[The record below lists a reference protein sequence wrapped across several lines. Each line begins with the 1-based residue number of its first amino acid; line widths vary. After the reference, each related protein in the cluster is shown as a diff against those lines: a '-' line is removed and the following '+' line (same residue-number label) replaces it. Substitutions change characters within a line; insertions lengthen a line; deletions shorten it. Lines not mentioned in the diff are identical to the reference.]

1 MLNAMPSASAN
12 ITRTR
17 QIGIRQLSL
26 SGRCRLG
33 RATELVFVLAT
44 GAVLTIGSQAQ
55 GQTWDGGGAN
65 ASWGTAENWDTD
77 SVPNV
82 WGIFTIDGAGGSK
95 QPVVDTNQSATFTQ
109 VLAGTL
115 TVNATLTSPVTVAG
129 TGVLTI
135 NTGHQVIG
143 IVSANGPNAVV
154 NNNGTV
160 TGVLQ
165 LSNGTVNNA
174 GAVAGG
180 TSLYG
185 GTLNLNAGSNLSDTQ
200 ALTINVGT
208 VNVNVTDTVGSL
220 SLRGGTVTG
229 LGTLTVNGAMAM
241 SGGNIASGATVNA
254 GGAKT
259 LTGGTIVGTL
269 GGAGSTTIT
278 GTVNLAGGTLTG
290 GPVTVGAGGTLNT
303 AGVVNAATT
312 VSGGTLNM
320 NGGSNLSDTQALTVD
335 GGTVNVNTIDT
346 VGSLSGTGGT
356 INFSPGG
363 RLTVNQAVDG
373 SFAGGM
379 SGNDAFATSYFEK
392 HGAGTLTLTGTST
405 VAGVGF
411 VQILDGMLRVSGGNA
426 ISNTTVVLIGDAT
439 LELLS
444 DETIGALW
452 TTSGATVNLNANTLT
467 IGGIGGLGTVAPFG
481 VITGTGSLVYTAAD
495 LTSLFS
501 GAFTYTGDTTISAGT
516 FVVGVNDLIAD
527 ASDVFVTGGTLDM
540 QANSDTVASLS
551 LQGGSITGNGGTL
564 NVNGA
569 MAMSGGTIASG
580 ATVNAGG
587 ARTLSGG
594 TIAGTLGGAGAA
606 TITGTV
612 NLAGGTLTGGPVTVA
627 AGGTLNTSGVV
638 TAAMT
643 VSGGTLNLN
652 GGSNLSDTQAL
663 TVDGGTVNVNTID
676 TVGSLSGTGG
686 TINFGADN
694 ISTDVQLIVDQAVDG
709 TYAGGMS
716 GNTSFNA
723 TYFLKRGGGTLT
735 LSGTSAVTGP
745 GRFQITNGTLQ
756 VSGGNAI
763 GNRSIVRIGNATL
776 ELLSD
781 ETIGALNSP
790 AGSTI
795 NLNGNTLTL
804 AGLGGST
811 NVGNGS
817 LITGS
822 GNFVHAA
829 PGMTSTFGT
838 AFTYTGDTTISAGTF
853 RLGVNDLISDASDVF
868 VTGGTLDLNGNSD
881 TVASLSLQSGRVTG
895 TGTLTVNGAMTMSGG
910 NLDANTTVNAAGQ
923 KTLTGGTITGTLGG
937 AGSATITGT
946 VNLAN
951 GGTLTGGPV
960 TVGAGGTLSISLLG
974 NVTSILSLTGGG
986 VVSATT
992 DITLTSSPINVAN
1005 GGTFTAAAGR
1015 TLTLQTTGFS
1025 RSRDST
1031 TVFGTAG
1038 VDGTVVLNA
1047 TGVVGIDQNSVFRVA
1062 GGTLRLGTGALV
1074 NFLTSGIAE
1083 MENIVDAGATLDM
1096 NGRDR
1101 RIERLSGAGTVT
1113 NSGTS
1118 AITLDLSNRLVATNF
1133 AGVIRDGTGAVGL
1146 TKTGAETLT
1155 LTGNNIYTG
1164 TTTISG
1170 GTLQVGNGGITGS
1183 LGAGNIV
1190 NNAALVFNRSDDIT
1204 VGNTISGN
1212 GSLTQAGTGMLT
1224 VAGTNSSLGPTIV
1237 NAGILNVTGSIAGDV
1252 TVASGALRIGHSNAI
1267 GGSITTTGS
1276 RVVYADGVDE
1286 ASPLIIASNT
1296 TQLEVAGT
1304 DRATQSGQISAN
1316 TGFGGFEK
1324 IGTGSLTLSGANTY
1338 AGITTVSAGTLTVTN
1353 GAALGA
1359 VGAGNGTVVANG
1371 ATLALSGG
1379 ISTNEALTLNGTGVS
1394 DGGALRNV
1402 SGNNTVSGAITLDG
1416 ATRIN
1421 ADAGQ
1426 LFLDGVTGTNTHLTL
1441 GGAGLLSTGNIN
1453 LGTGTLTKDGS
1464 GGVAIAGTGTFA
1476 SVTVAGGLL
1485 QLNNGAA
1492 IADTALVTLDQ
1503 GTELVVVNSE
1513 TIGNLAGTGTVSILE
1528 EQTLTVDTGTAGT
1541 FGGVIQGN
1549 NGGLTKLG
1557 AETLTLTGNNTYTGT
1572 TTISGGTLQVG
1583 NGGATGSLGTGN
1595 IVNNAALVFDRSDDI
1610 TVGNAISGSGTL
1622 TKQGAGRL
1630 TLSGAN
1636 TYSGATHIDAG
1647 VLLLTGANLGNGAG
1661 AVTVAAGAALEL
1673 AFAATPVNPMTI
1685 SGAGSGAGAVVG
1697 VGANSSLDGT
1707 ITLAADAAIGV
1718 TGSNILNIG
1727 GNVVLG
1733 ANTLTLSGAGTRF
1746 VTGNISGT
1754 GGLTHAEGMTLFSG
1768 TGTYLGPTTLTGGT
1782 MVIRGGTAIQD
1793 QGAVIVNAGTLRVN
1807 LSETLGSIAGAG
1819 AIQIDTS
1826 QTLTTGGNNAT
1837 TSVSGVITGAG
1848 GLTKQGSGTLTLTGN
1863 NSYTGA
1869 TTITGGTLS
1878 LGNMG
1883 GTGALAA
1890 ASDITINSAG
1900 TLELARNDSV
1910 TIANTISGA
1919 GRIAVSGGGTTI
1931 LSGASTGFA
1940 GALDVTNGTAR
1951 VTGSLGTGATVTV
1964 GATGILQGT
1973 GTIGGN
1979 VTVQD
1984 GGTLAAGASPGVL
1997 TVAGDL
2003 VLSSG
2008 SISAFELGAANI
2020 TGSTLNDLVIVTG
2033 NLTLDG
2039 LLNLVADPLADGYYR
2054 LFSYGGNL
2062 TDNGLMLGVLP
2073 IGTTATVLTNVAG
2086 EVNLRVGV
2094 ATGALFW
2101 DGGVANAS
2109 NGTINGGTGT
2119 WNATEA
2125 NWTIANGSFNDG
2137 WTGGDAIFGGTAG
2150 TVTVAGTQ
2158 AVADIAFTTSG
2169 YTLTAGAL
2177 NLASATSR
2185 IDVLAGGTA
2194 NINTALS
2201 GSSDLQKTG
2210 GGTLILGGDNSYAG
2224 TTMISTGTLTI
2235 THGNALGGTAAG
2247 TVVADGATLALS
2259 GAILTAEE
2267 ITLHGTGVANGGAL
2281 RNLDRDN
2288 IMTGQITLGS
2298 AARINSDAG
2307 ALSIRGGI
2315 TGMNTDLTIG
2325 GADVTLITGNITTG
2339 TGGLTK
2345 DGSGTVLL
2353 AGVNTFTGALN
2364 LVAGDMQVDGGQ
2376 AIADS
2381 VAVTLASG
2389 TSLRVRGN
2397 ETVGSIAGAGNIA
2410 IIDTHTLT
2418 TGGNDG
2424 ATTFSGV
2431 ISGATGSLTKAGTGR
2446 LTLTGTNTYTGTTT
2460 ISGGTLQVGNGGT
2473 TGSLGTGNIVNNA
2486 ALVFDR
2492 SDDITLGNAISGS
2505 GTLTQAGAG
2514 RLTLTGT
2521 HTHTGG
2527 TTIAAGV
2534 LRVAATGALGSG
2546 TVTVTSGTVLELATD
2561 GTFANAMTVAGNG
2574 NGAIE
2579 LIAPGSNASLNGVIT
2594 LAGDST
2600 INAGAGTLN
2609 VGGTITGAGHALSF
2623 GGAGTTIV
2631 TGAIT
2636 TDAGSVTNTAG
2647 DLSLQGTNS
2656 YTGDTVLQ
2664 GGRLL
2669 IAGGNAISDM
2679 GAVILN
2685 AGRLVVEDS
2694 ETVGAIS
2701 GAGDVTIHE
2710 GQALTA
2716 GGNNATTT
2724 LSGVISGAGGL
2735 TKQGSG
2741 KLTLTATHT
2750 YTGATT
2756 VEAGQLDVTGAIAS
2770 ALVTINGGSLRVAG
2784 TSLSD
2789 TATVTLAGTGTLS
2802 LTGSETFGRLTS
2814 ATGAGLVTLGSHSL
2828 TLTGGADALFG
2839 GSIGGTGGV
2848 SITGGTH
2855 VWSGAHGYTGTTTI
2869 SAGVLRLGA
2878 NDVLADLSGLVISG
2892 GQFDIAGFNDILGT
2906 LAMSAGSITGT
2917 GRMTARSAHL
2927 TGGTLATTLE
2937 ATETEVSSGRVV
2949 VTGSIEGAVTL
2960 GTGAIL
2966 ELGSDSAVTGP
2977 ITASADGTEIIYGDG
2992 LDLGAALIL
3001 GAGTTQ
3007 LTVAST
3013 DAATQSGAISGSGA
3027 FGIDKAGSGT
3037 LILTGTNSYAGTTT
3051 ISGGILQVGNG
3062 GATGSLGA
3070 GAVTNDGALVID
3082 WSNSLSVANAISGTG
3097 GLTQAGTGTLTLT
3110 GPNSFTGDTLVNA
3123 GSLVLGG
3130 GAAIHDAGV
3139 ITVAYGA
3146 VLELRESET
3155 IGQLVN
3161 RGRVTLSGATP
3172 VAGTVLTV
3180 AGDYSANS
3188 ELELDVVLGGDGS
3201 ASDRLVVM
3209 GATSGTTNVIIRNQG
3224 GTGAS
3229 TRAGI
3234 MLVEVQGASE
3244 GSFVLA
3250 NGDVVLPDGERGLKV
3265 GNHVYVLRDVAGN
3278 WLLQSRLAGGL
3289 EVFQA
3294 LPGAMQGLV
3303 RADSMG
3309 QRTAGRITGA
3319 GAPAASGAITM
3330 SSQGQPAPMGGAWV
3344 SLGGGRFDVSP
3355 QGTESGLSYS
3365 QSTQRI
3371 AAGFDMPLYQG
3382 ASGRWVGGIGLF
3394 SGNSDVSATSDNGG
3408 GTIASKATGV
3418 SLTASWPGDGGFYA
3432 DLQFALARLSAD
3444 ITTADGDRLASGLG
3458 GRARMASVEIGQSV
3472 HLQDGLVLTSQAQLS
3487 WSEIRIDSFTAAGGA
3502 AVQVG
3507 QTDGLALRLGL
3518 AAEQTWA
3525 TDAGPQARVY
3535 GIANITHELEGDS
3548 NVLVDGTAMTAKA
3561 PDWTAEFGLGGSL
3574 DLPGA
3579 NRGQTKLYGEITG
3592 TQALSGGSMT
3602 GLSGSLGVRVTW

>member
-1170 GTLQVGNGGITGS
+1170 GTLQVGNGGATGS

-1212 GSLTQAGTGMLT
+1212 GS
-1224 VAGTNSSLGPTIV
+1224 
-1237 NAGILNVTGSIAGDV
+1237 
-1252 TVASGALRIGHSNAI
+1252 
-1267 GGSITTTGS
+1267 
-1276 RVVYADGVDE
+1276 
-1286 ASPLIIASNT
+1286 
-1296 TQLEVAGT
+1296 
-1304 DRATQSGQISAN
+1304 
-1316 TGFGGFEK
+1316 
-1324 IGTGSLTLSGANTY
+1324 
-1338 AGITTVSAGTLTVTN
+1338 
-1353 GAALGA
+1353 
-1359 VGAGNGTVVANG
+1359 
-1371 ATLALSGG
+1371 
-1379 ISTNEALTLNGTGVS
+1379 
-1394 DGGALRNV
+1394 
-1402 SGNNTVSGAITLDG
+1402 
-1416 ATRIN
+1416 
-1421 ADAGQ
+1421 
-1426 LFLDGVTGTNTHLTL
+1426 
-1441 GGAGLLSTGNIN
+1441 
-1453 LGTGTLTKDGS
+1453 
-1464 GGVAIAGTGTFA
+1464 
-1476 SVTVAGGLL
+1476 
-1485 QLNNGAA
+1485 
-1492 IADTALVTLDQ
+1492 
-1503 GTELVVVNSE
+1503 
-1513 TIGNLAGTGTVSILE
+1513 
-1528 EQTLTVDTGTAGT
+1528 
-1541 FGGVIQGN
+1541 
-1549 NGGLTKLG
+1549 
-1557 AETLTLTGNNTYTGT
+1557 
-1572 TTISGGTLQVG
+1572 
-1583 NGGATGSLGTGN
+1583 
-1595 IVNNAALVFDRSDDI
+1595 
-1610 TVGNAISGSGTL
+1610 L

-3487 WSEIRIDSFTAAGGA
+3487 WSEFRIDSFTAAGGA

>member
-220 SLRGGTVTG
+220 SLQGGTVTG

-241 SGGNIASGATVNA
+241 SGGTIASGATVNA

-312 VSGGTLNM
+312 VSGGTLNL

-411 VQILDGMLRVSGGNA
+411 VQILDGTLRVSGGNA

-527 ASDVFVTGGTLDM
+527 ASDLFVTGGTLNM
-540 QANSDTVASLS
+540 EAYSDTVASLS

-1170 GTLQVGNGGITGS
+1170 GTLQVGNGGATGS
-1183 LGAGNIV
+1183 LGA
-1190 NNAALVFNRSDDIT
+1190 
-1204 VGNTISGN
+1204 
-1212 GSLTQAGTGMLT
+1212 
-1224 VAGTNSSLGPTIV
+1224 
-1237 NAGILNVTGSIAGDV
+1237 
-1252 TVASGALRIGHSNAI
+1252 
-1267 GGSITTTGS
+1267 
-1276 RVVYADGVDE
+1276 
-1286 ASPLIIASNT
+1286 
-1296 TQLEVAGT
+1296 
-1304 DRATQSGQISAN
+1304 
-1316 TGFGGFEK
+1316 
-1324 IGTGSLTLSGANTY
+1324 
-1338 AGITTVSAGTLTVTN
+1338 
-1353 GAALGA
+1353 
-1359 VGAGNGTVVANG
+1359 
-1371 ATLALSGG
+1371 
-1379 ISTNEALTLNGTGVS
+1379 
-1394 DGGALRNV
+1394 
-1402 SGNNTVSGAITLDG
+1402 
-1416 ATRIN
+1416 
-1421 ADAGQ
+1421 
-1426 LFLDGVTGTNTHLTL
+1426 
-1441 GGAGLLSTGNIN
+1441 
-1453 LGTGTLTKDGS
+1453 
-1464 GGVAIAGTGTFA
+1464 
-1476 SVTVAGGLL
+1476 
-1485 QLNNGAA
+1485 
-1492 IADTALVTLDQ
+1492 
-1503 GTELVVVNSE
+1503 
-1513 TIGNLAGTGTVSILE
+1513 
-1528 EQTLTVDTGTAGT
+1528 
-1541 FGGVIQGN
+1541 
-1549 NGGLTKLG
+1549 
-1557 AETLTLTGNNTYTGT
+1557 
-1572 TTISGGTLQVG
+1572 
-1583 NGGATGSLGTGN
+1583 GN

-1610 TVGNAISGSGTL
+1610 TVGNTISGNGSL

-1782 MVIRGGTAIQD
+1782 MVIRSGTAIQD

-1807 LSETLGSIAGAG
+1807 LSETVGSIAGAG

-1910 TIANTISGA
+1910 TIANTITGA

-2039 LLNLVADPLADGYYR
+2039 LLNLVADPLADGYYS

-2158 AVADIAFTTSG
+2158 AVAGIAFTTSG

-2460 ISGGTLQVGNGGT
+2460 ISEGTLQVGNGGT

-2574 NGAIE
+2574 NGNGAIE

-2656 YTGDTVLQ
+2656 YTGDTALQ

-3070 GAVTNDGALVID
+3070 GAVTNDGALVFD

-3330 SSQGQPAPMGGAWV
+3330 SSQGQPAPTGGAWV

-3432 DLQFALARLSAD
+3432 DLQFALARLSAG

-3525 TDAGPQARVY
+3525 TDAGAQARVY

>member
-220 SLRGGTVTG
+220 SLQGGTVTG

-411 VQILDGMLRVSGGNA
+411 VQILDGTLRVSGGNA

-1170 GTLQVGNGGITGS
+1170 GTLQVGNGGATGS
-1183 LGAGNIV
+1183 LGA
-1190 NNAALVFNRSDDIT
+1190 
-1204 VGNTISGN
+1204 
-1212 GSLTQAGTGMLT
+1212 
-1224 VAGTNSSLGPTIV
+1224 
-1237 NAGILNVTGSIAGDV
+1237 
-1252 TVASGALRIGHSNAI
+1252 
-1267 GGSITTTGS
+1267 
-1276 RVVYADGVDE
+1276 
-1286 ASPLIIASNT
+1286 
-1296 TQLEVAGT
+1296 
-1304 DRATQSGQISAN
+1304 
-1316 TGFGGFEK
+1316 
-1324 IGTGSLTLSGANTY
+1324 
-1338 AGITTVSAGTLTVTN
+1338 
-1353 GAALGA
+1353 
-1359 VGAGNGTVVANG
+1359 
-1371 ATLALSGG
+1371 
-1379 ISTNEALTLNGTGVS
+1379 
-1394 DGGALRNV
+1394 
-1402 SGNNTVSGAITLDG
+1402 
-1416 ATRIN
+1416 
-1421 ADAGQ
+1421 
-1426 LFLDGVTGTNTHLTL
+1426 
-1441 GGAGLLSTGNIN
+1441 
-1453 LGTGTLTKDGS
+1453 
-1464 GGVAIAGTGTFA
+1464 
-1476 SVTVAGGLL
+1476 
-1485 QLNNGAA
+1485 
-1492 IADTALVTLDQ
+1492 
-1503 GTELVVVNSE
+1503 
-1513 TIGNLAGTGTVSILE
+1513 
-1528 EQTLTVDTGTAGT
+1528 
-1541 FGGVIQGN
+1541 
-1549 NGGLTKLG
+1549 
-1557 AETLTLTGNNTYTGT
+1557 
-1572 TTISGGTLQVG
+1572 
-1583 NGGATGSLGTGN
+1583 GN

-1610 TVGNAISGSGTL
+1610 TVGNTISGNGSL

-1782 MVIRGGTAIQD
+1782 MVIRSGTAIQD

-1807 LSETLGSIAGAG
+1807 LSETVGSIAGAG

-1910 TIANTISGA
+1910 TIANTITGA

-2020 TGSTLNDLVIVTG
+2020 TGSTLNDLAIVTG

-2158 AVADIAFTTSG
+2158 AVAGIAFTTSG

-2288 IMTGQITLGS
+2288 IITGQITLGS

-2561 GTFANAMTVAGNG
+2561 GTFANAMTVAGNGNG

-3070 GAVTNDGALVID
+3070 GAVTNDGALVFD

-3487 WSEIRIDSFTAAGGA
+3487 WSEFRIDSFTAAGGA

-3507 QTDGLALRLGL
+3507 QTDGLALRLRL

-3525 TDAGPQARVY
+3525 TDAGAQARVY

>member
-55 GQTWDGGGAN
+55 GQNWDGGGAN

-411 VQILDGMLRVSGGNA
+411 VQILDGTLRVSGGNA

-580 ATVNAGG
+580 ATVNADG

-1170 GTLQVGNGGITGS
+1170 GTLQVGNGGATGS
-1183 LGAGNIV
+1183 LGA
-1190 NNAALVFNRSDDIT
+1190 
-1204 VGNTISGN
+1204 
-1212 GSLTQAGTGMLT
+1212 
-1224 VAGTNSSLGPTIV
+1224 
-1237 NAGILNVTGSIAGDV
+1237 
-1252 TVASGALRIGHSNAI
+1252 
-1267 GGSITTTGS
+1267 
-1276 RVVYADGVDE
+1276 
-1286 ASPLIIASNT
+1286 
-1296 TQLEVAGT
+1296 
-1304 DRATQSGQISAN
+1304 
-1316 TGFGGFEK
+1316 
-1324 IGTGSLTLSGANTY
+1324 
-1338 AGITTVSAGTLTVTN
+1338 
-1353 GAALGA
+1353 
-1359 VGAGNGTVVANG
+1359 
-1371 ATLALSGG
+1371 
-1379 ISTNEALTLNGTGVS
+1379 
-1394 DGGALRNV
+1394 
-1402 SGNNTVSGAITLDG
+1402 
-1416 ATRIN
+1416 
-1421 ADAGQ
+1421 
-1426 LFLDGVTGTNTHLTL
+1426 
-1441 GGAGLLSTGNIN
+1441 
-1453 LGTGTLTKDGS
+1453 
-1464 GGVAIAGTGTFA
+1464 
-1476 SVTVAGGLL
+1476 
-1485 QLNNGAA
+1485 
-1492 IADTALVTLDQ
+1492 
-1503 GTELVVVNSE
+1503 
-1513 TIGNLAGTGTVSILE
+1513 
-1528 EQTLTVDTGTAGT
+1528 
-1541 FGGVIQGN
+1541 
-1549 NGGLTKLG
+1549 
-1557 AETLTLTGNNTYTGT
+1557 
-1572 TTISGGTLQVG
+1572 
-1583 NGGATGSLGTGN
+1583 GN

-1610 TVGNAISGSGTL
+1610 TVGNTISGNGSL

-1807 LSETLGSIAGAG
+1807 LSETVGSIAGAG

-2158 AVADIAFTTSG
+2158 AVAGIAFTTSG

-2288 IMTGQITLGS
+2288 IITGQITLGS

-2521 HTHTGG
+2521 HTHGRHHDCGG
-2527 TTIAAGV
+2527 RAARGGN
-2534 LRVAATGALGSG
+2534 RGAWQRHCHGH
-2546 TVTVTSGTVLELATD
+2546 
-2561 GTFANAMTVAGNG
+2561 
-2574 NGAIE
+2574 IRH
-2579 LIAPGSNASLNGVIT
+2579 
-2594 LAGDST
+2594 
-2600 INAGAGTLN
+2600 GAGT
-2609 VGGTITGAGHALSF
+2609 GHRWH
-2623 GGAGTTIV
+2623 IR
-2631 TGAIT
+2631 
-2636 TDAGSVTNTAG
+2636 
-2647 DLSLQGTNS
+2647 Q
-2656 YTGDTVLQ
+2656 
-2664 GGRLL
+2664 R
-2669 IAGGNAISDM
+2669 
-2679 GAVILN
+2679 
-2685 AGRLVVEDS
+2685 
-2694 ETVGAIS
+2694 
-2701 GAGDVTIHE
+2701 H
-2710 GQALTA
+2710 
-2716 GGNNATTT
+2716 
-2724 LSGVISGAGGL
+2724 
-2735 TKQGSG
+2735 
-2741 KLTLTATHT
+2741 
-2750 YTGATT
+2750 
-2756 VEAGQLDVTGAIAS
+2756 
-2770 ALVTINGGSLRVAG
+2770 
-2784 TSLSD
+2784 
-2789 TATVTLAGTGTLS
+2789 
-2802 LTGSETFGRLTS
+2802 
-2814 ATGAGLVTLGSHSL
+2814 
-2828 TLTGGADALFG
+2828 
-2839 GSIGGTGGV
+2839 
-2848 SITGGTH
+2848 
-2855 VWSGAHGYTGTTTI
+2855 
-2869 SAGVLRLGA
+2869 
-2878 NDVLADLSGLVISG
+2878 
-2892 GQFDIAGFNDILGT
+2892 
-2906 LAMSAGSITGT
+2906 
-2917 GRMTARSAHL
+2917 
-2927 TGGTLATTLE
+2927 
-2937 ATETEVSSGRVV
+2937 
-2949 VTGSIEGAVTL
+2949 
-2960 GTGAIL
+2960 
-2966 ELGSDSAVTGP
+2966 
-2977 ITASADGTEIIYGDG
+2977 DGCR
-2992 LDLGAALIL
+2992 
-3001 GAGTTQ
+3001 Q
-3007 LTVAST
+3007 R
-3013 DAATQSGAISGSGA
+3013 Q
-3027 FGIDKAGSGT
+3027 
-3037 LILTGTNSYAGTTT
+3037 
-3051 ISGGILQVGNG
+3051 
-3062 GATGSLGA
+3062 
-3070 GAVTNDGALVID
+3070 
-3082 WSNSLSVANAISGTG
+3082 
-3097 GLTQAGTGTLTLT
+3097 
-3110 GPNSFTGDTLVNA
+3110 
-3123 GSLVLGG
+3123 
-3130 GAAIHDAGV
+3130 
-3139 ITVAYGA
+3139 
-3146 VLELRESET
+3146 R
-3155 IGQLVN
+3155 
-3161 RGRVTLSGATP
+3161 
-3172 VAGTVLTV
+3172 
-3180 AGDYSANS
+3180 
-3188 ELELDVVLGGDGS
+3188 
-3201 ASDRLVVM
+3201 
-3209 GATSGTTNVIIRNQG
+3209 
-3224 GTGAS
+3224 
-3229 TRAGI
+3229 
-3234 MLVEVQGASE
+3234 
-3244 GSFVLA
+3244 
-3250 NGDVVLPDGERGLKV
+3250 
-3265 GNHVYVLRDVAGN
+3265 RD
-3278 WLLQSRLAGGL
+3278 
-3289 EVFQA
+3289 
-3294 LPGAMQGLV
+3294 
-3303 RADSMG
+3303 
-3309 QRTAGRITGA
+3309 
-3319 GAPAASGAITM
+3319 
-3330 SSQGQPAPMGGAWV
+3330 
-3344 SLGGGRFDVSP
+3344 
-3355 QGTESGLSYS
+3355 
-3365 QSTQRI
+3365 
-3371 AAGFDMPLYQG
+3371 
-3382 ASGRWVGGIGLF
+3382 
-3394 SGNSDVSATSDNGG
+3394 
-3408 GTIASKATGV
+3408 
-3418 SLTASWPGDGGFYA
+3418 
-3432 DLQFALARLSAD
+3432 
-3444 ITTADGDRLASGLG
+3444 
-3458 GRARMASVEIGQSV
+3458 
-3472 HLQDGLVLTSQAQLS
+3472 
-3487 WSEIRIDSFTAAGGA
+3487 
-3502 AVQVG
+3502 
-3507 QTDGLALRLGL
+3507 
-3518 AAEQTWA
+3518 
-3525 TDAGPQARVY
+3525 
-3535 GIANITHELEGDS
+3535 
-3548 NVLVDGTAMTAKA
+3548 
-3561 PDWTAEFGLGGSL
+3561 
-3574 DLPGA
+3574 
-3579 NRGQTKLYGEITG
+3579 
-3592 TQALSGGSMT
+3592 
-3602 GLSGSLGVRVTW
+3602 